1 MPLPSHI
8 ERLRTVD
15 ATLRNAIRG
24 QDQVIPEVVE
34 RVNIGESGLATPGRP
49 KGSFLFIGPTG
60 VGKTELA
67 RVLARSLFDREEPF
81 RLDMSEFS
89 AEDAIKNFI
98 GDEKGG
104 IGRLGDLLSQHSEGI
119 LLVDEIEKAH
129 RFVVDVFLQILDA
142 GRVTCGTGRAFD
154 LSRFYIIFTS
164 NLGTTD
170 ILRAKHLNFTQ
181 IEKYVL
187 AQVSAAFRP
196 EFLGRI
202 NSKLVFNKLSY
213 AVQLEIAQFN
223 LEKERAFLSE
233 RGHDTFFDE
242 EVLTFL
248 IQKGFDKHL
257 GARPLRDAMEKH
269 IRGPI
274 AAYLLGNACTQAR
287 GRLTVRPNRQGLSF
301 RSLESPA

>member
-1 MPLPSHI
+1 MPLSSHI
-8 ERLRTVD
+8 QRLRTLD
-15 ATLRNAIRG
+15 ATLREAIRG
-24 QDQVIPEVVE
+24 QDRVIPEVVE
-34 RVNIGESGLATPGRP
+34 RVKIGETGLATPGRP

-67 RVLARSLFDREEPF
+67 RVLARNLYDQEEPF

-104 IGRLGDLLSQHSEGI
+104 LGRLGDLLSLHSEGI

-142 GRVTCGTGRAFD
+142 GRVTCGTGRTFD
-154 LSRFYIIFTS
+154 LSRFYVIFTS
-164 NLGTTD
+164 NLGTAD

-187 AQVSAAFRP
+187 AQVAAAFRP

-213 AVQLEIAQFN
+213 AVQLEIARFN
-223 LEKERAFLSE
+223 LEKERIFLAE
-233 RGHDTFFDE
+233 RGHRILFDE

-257 GARPLRDAMEKH
+257 GARPLRNAMEKY
-269 IRGPI
+269 IRAPI
-274 AAYLLGNACTQAR
+274 AEYLLENARAKAQGYLA
-287 GRLTVRPNRQGLSF
+287 VQSNRQHLIF
-301 RSLESPA
+301 HPQSL

>member
-1 MPLPSHI
+1 MTLSPHI
-8 ERLRTVD
+8 DRLRALD
-15 ATLRNAIRG
+15 PTLREAIRG
-24 QDQVIPEVVE
+24 QDRVIPEVVE
-34 RVNIGESGLATPGRP
+34 RVKIGESGLATPGRP

-67 RVLARSLFDREEPF
+67 RVLARSLYDQEEPF

-89 AEDAIKNFI
+89 SEDAIKNFI

-104 IGRLGDLLSQHSEGI
+104 LGRLGDLLSQHSEGI

-142 GRVTCGTGRAFD
+142 GRVTCGTGRTFD

-164 NLGTTD
+164 NIGTAD

-187 AQVSAAFRP
+187 AQVAAAFRP

-202 NSKLVFNKLSY
+202 SSKLVFNKLSY
-213 AVQLEIAQFN
+213 PIQLEIARLN
-223 LEKERAFLSE
+223 LDRERKFLAQ
-233 RGHDTFFDE
+233 RGHDIRFE
-242 EVLTFL
+242 EDVLTFL
-248 IQKGFDKHL
+248 IQKGFDKYL
-257 GARPLRDAMEKH
+257 GARPLRDAMEKY
-269 IRGPI
+269 IRAPI
-274 AAYLLGNACTQAR
+274 ADYLIVGSTPQGR
-287 GRLTVRPNRQGLSF
+287 GTLTVH
-301 RSLESPA
+301 PAKSRLIFCPSAS

>member
-1 MPLPSHI
+1 MEPA
-8 ERLRTVD
+8 LRQ
-15 ATLRNAIRG
+15 AIRG

-34 RVNIGESGLATPGRP
+34 RVKIGESGLATPGRP

-67 RVLARSLFDREEPF
+67 RVLARGLHNQEEPF

-104 IGRLGDLLSQHSEGI
+104 LGRLGDLLALHSEGI

-142 GRVTCGTGRAFD
+142 GRVTCGTGQTFD

-164 NLGTTD
+164 NLGTAD

-187 AQVSAAFRP
+187 AQVAAAFRP

-213 AVQLEIAQFN
+213 AIQAEIARLN
-223 LEKERAFLSE
+223 LDREREFLAR
-233 RGHDTFFDE
+233 RGHEVRFGD

-248 IQKGFDKHL
+248 IQRGFDKHL
-257 GARPLRDAMEKH
+257 GARPLRDAMEKY
-269 IRGPI
+269 IRAPLADYLI
-274 AAYLLGNACTQAR
+274 AESRDRAQGEMSVEPAR
-287 GRLTVRPNRQGLSF
+287 SRLIFCPSA
-301 RSLESPA
+301 S